1 MTNQP
6 KTTTHGRK
14 RPSQIFHPR
23 FATFY
28 EWFARLSQQRRL
40 IDPLREASA
49 GQAYGVVVEVGAG
62 NGLNFSWYDPARVER
77 VEAVE
82 PDSAMLAYARERLE
96 PAAVPIVLTQAS
108 VEALPFADATFDSAV
123 VTLVFCSVSDPVRGL
138 QEIKRV
144 LKPGGTLFLF
154 EHVRSKRAVLAQM
167 QDALV
172 PVTTRLF
179 GNCHWNR
186 DVEQLVEAAGFQVAQ
201 VRPVGGGLPLM
212 PHVLLQAQCR
222 EEDVTP
228 VPADR
233 EGK

>member
-1 MTNQP
+1 MSDQHE
-6 KTTTHGRK
+6 TTTRERK

-23 FATFY
+23 FAAFY
-28 EWFARLSQQRRL
+28 EWFARLGQQRRL

-49 GQAYGVVVEVGAG
+49 GQAYGIVVEVGAG
-62 NGLNFSWYDPARVER
+62 NGLNFSWYQSARVEQ

-82 PDSAMLAYARERLE
+82 PDSAMLAYARERAGQ
-96 PAAVPIVLTQAS
+96 AAVPIVLTQAS

-123 VTLVFCSVSDPVRGL
+123 ATLVFCSVSDPVRGL

-154 EHVRSKRAVLAQM
+154 EHVRSKTTVLAQV
-167 QDALV
+167 QDTLV

-186 DVEQLVEAAGFQVAQ
+186 DAEHLVREAGFQVAQ
-201 VRPVGGGLPLM
+201 VRAVAGGFSLM
-212 PHVLLQAQCR
+212 PHLLLAAQR
-222 EEDVTP
+222 KEE
-228 VPADR
+228 
-233 EGK
+233 EGERGT

>member
-1 MTNQP
+1 MTDQHE
-6 KTTTHGRK
+6 TATHGRK

-23 FATFY
+23 FAAFY
-28 EWFARLSQQRRL
+28 EWFARLGQQRRL

-62 NGLNFSWYDPARVER
+62 NGLNFAWYDPARVER

-82 PDSAMLAYARERLE
+82 PDSAMLAYARERLSQ
-96 PAAVPIVLTQAS
+96 AAVPIALTQAS
-108 VEALPFADATFDSAV
+108 VEGLPWASATFDCAV
-123 VTLVFCSVSDPVRGL
+123 ATLVFCSVSDPLLGL

-154 EHVRSKRAVLAQM
+154 EHVRSKTALIAQV

-186 DVEQLVEAAGFQVAQ
+186 DAEQLVQEAGFQVAQ
-201 VRPVGGGLPLM
+201 VRHWPGGFPLLPHL
-212 PHVLLQAQCR
+212 VLQARRQ
-222 EEDVTP
+222 
-228 VPADR
+228 
-233 EGK
+233 